1 MIFARRGN
9 PGPDAFLQRKVQLFF
24 LGAILALVGIALDS
38 SLLVGA
44 AILILVAGVALRLL
58 AGRGRAGEA
67 RPSEEEETDA
77 RQGKGA
83 G

>member
-1 MIFARRGN
+1 MIFARRGK
-9 PGPDAFLQRKVQLFF
+9 PGPDPFLQRKVQLFF

-44 AILILVAGVALRLL
+44 AILVLVTGVALRLL
-58 AGRGRAGEA
+58 TGRGGVGEA
-67 RPSEEEETDA
+67 GPSEEEESDA
-77 RQGKGA
+77 RQGRGA